1 MGVGPHDRESA
12 EDVVPRCGSVQPTG
26 DGTVT
31 AGSLASYQVA
41 VGLSGA
47 GQRVDGVFGPI
58 VKVAVRGWARDL
70 GAGDHSGDYLAV
82 VVGVDDVEADR
93 DHDSVVPACVI
104 ASCSASSGL
113 SASTTVANQV
123 SPVVWPPISTKG
135 TSPATTP
142 TTISSVSS
150 SPW

>member
-1 MGVGPHDRESA
+1 MRF
-12 EDVVPRCGSVQPTG
+12 CPTHR

-82 VVGVDDVEADR
+82 VGMVFTMWR
-93 DHDSVVPACVI
+93 LTVI
-104 ASCSASSGL
+104 TIPSFL
-113 SASTTVANQV
+113 
-123 SPVVWPPISTKG
+123 PV
-135 TSPATTP
+135 
-142 TTISSVSS
+142 
-150 SPW
+150 